1 MKAVTGKIIPLHQY
15 LHPHPFQGDDDNDN
29 SHWYWQHHFRI
40 SRPRK
45 WQPQVNIIHQDF
57 EDIELFQINPGCYDI
72 EPSQMKTDC
81 YDARISPLKVVVT
94 DTL

>member
-57 EDIELFQINPGCYDI
+57 EDIELSQINPGC
-72 EPSQMKTDC
+72 EHS
-81 YDARISPLKVVVT
+81 L
-94 DTL
+94 L